1 MEKARGLK
9 PRKRKAVTVQVD
21 YMTTY
26 QQNPKESV
34 ENYRVFSGEYKIN
47 IEKSS
52 RIQVVTSLK
61 K

>member
-1 MEKARGLK
+1 
-9 PRKRKAVTVQVD
+9 
-21 YMTTY
+21 MTTY

-34 ENYRVFSGEYKIN
+34 ANYRVLSGEYKIN